1 MLVNKAEFRYS
12 SARLSA
18 RKDASLKL
26 DRRNFLKFSISATG
40 PFVLGLVPISKLGP
54 GLLKGFRAPQSNGDR
69 KAILYDSAKCIG
81 CRLCEVACRNWNELP
96 EEEEPEPAEELSAAK
111 WNAIKTTELET
122 DGVKV
127 KFFSKLQCMHCT
139 EASCVSVCP
148 TGAASH
154 YSEFVEIDQD
164 WCIGCAYCLAA
175 CPFTVPHTE
184 PPKGTARKCTLCSDR
199 VPQGLLPACVE
210 ICPTAALTFGDRAE
224 LITGA
229 KARVDEL
236 VAGGQSEA
244 CLYGETELGGLG
256 VMQVLQKPP
265 SFYGIPE
272 APRQATNNV
281 FIQWAGGIATAIA
294 LAAIPFMWIFK
305 RGRQIEEKEQYKVEG
320 GTK

>member
-1 MLVNKAEFRYS
+1 M
-12 SARLSA
+12 
-18 RKDASLKL
+18 
-26 DRRNFLKFSISATG
+26 T
-40 PFVLGLVPISKLGP
+40 
-54 GLLKGFRAPQSNGDR
+54 Q
-69 KAILYDSAKCIG
+69 KAILYDSTKCTACRG
-81 CRLCEVACRNWNELP
+81 CQVACKQWNEHGGEETENYGSYENPSDLSP
-96 EEEEPEPAEELSAAK
+96 ETWVRMRFIETEHYGKFAWLFSRSA
-111 WNAIKTTELET
+111 
-122 DGVKV
+122 
-127 KFFSKLQCMHCT
+127 CMHC
-139 EASCVSVCP
+139 EDASCSIVCP
-148 TGAASH
+148 TGAIFKTD
-154 YSEFVEIDQD
+154 EGFVHIDQD

-224 LITGA
+224 LIAGA

-244 CLYGETELGGLG
+244 NLYGETELGGLG